1 MPDTT
6 ENMNLIG
13 HQARWRALARAFET
27 GRAPQTLLISG
38 PPNVG
43 KTTFVWRYAQLLL
56 CPNLIQEDG
65 LSAPC
70 GKCRVC
76 HQVEVGTFPDF
87 RVFRPQISAS
97 EKSAAPEE
105 LESSNFS
112 IELARDAG
120 DEVLRKPISGPRK
133 VVVFTQFE
141 RANDNAENALLKTL
155 EEPPASVTLLL
166 TTENVR
172 QLRAT
177 ILSRCWHLP
186 LAPVGDDEIAR
197 WLDEKFPGAAGANV
211 AASLQVA
218 HGRPGAAF
226 REMERLTSGDE
237 ETLARADIAAQ
248 MLAKL
253 DVFSPVG
260 ALGLTEEATKWAKI
274 WWEED
279 TGDAGDAKKVGA
291 KGNRSALAR
300 FLEELA
306 LAGHQKWV
314 GRGALEAHNVTRLD
328 LIRKTRG
335 HILRNANDAL
345 ALNVMFGQ
353 LIALR
358 APDVSNSRA
367 ARDKTRI
374 N

>member
-1 MPDTT
+1 
-6 ENMNLIG
+6 MNLIG
-13 HQARWRALARAFET
+13 HQARWRALARAFES

-43 KTTFVWRYAQLLL
+43 KTAFVWRYAQLLL
-56 CPNLIQEDG
+56 CPNLEKEEG

-76 HQVEVGTFPDF
+76 HQVEIGTYPDF

-112 IELARDAG
+112 IESARDAG

-141 RANDNAENALLKTL
+141 RASDSAENALLKTL

-166 TTENVR
+166 TTENVL

-186 LAPVGDDEIAR
+186 LAPVGDEEIAR
-197 WLDEKFPGAAGANV
+197 WLELKFPGAAGANASV
-211 AASLQVA
+211 AASLRVA

-237 ETLARADIAAQ
+237 ETLARAEIAAQ

-253 DVFSPVG
+253 DAFSPVG
-260 ALGLTEEATKWAKI
+260 ALGLSEEATKWAKI

-279 TGDAGDAKKVGA
+279 TGDAGDPKKIGA
-291 KGNRSALAR
+291 KANRSALAR

-314 GRGALEAHNVTRLD
+314 GRGALEAHNATRLE

-367 ARDKTRI
+367 TPEKARQ